1 MCDFKLLK
9 GLGLEDDMKLYRYLS
24 LSQFLEFM
32 EKRKIYLTNINYWE
46 DTWEAPAEK
55 IKLIDNDNIRKK
67 ELIGQ
72 SWSMQDVSDALWR
85 IYSKEKEGIMIQ
97 TTVKKFDLIKG
108 IKIAM
113 LAPVIYYE
121 NLEEILNKFKYPKN
135 YNGIPGVGFL
145 KRKAFE
151 HEKEVR
157 LITLNDSEHVEGVFQ
172 DSGHFLF
179 ELNPIEF
186 IEGIII
192 DPRAEEWY
200 VDTIKYYCK
209 RAGLLV
215 RTLKSDLYS
224 SLNNSSSLN

>member
-1 MCDFKLLK
+1 MCDFRLLK
-9 GLGLEDDMKLYRYLS
+9 GVELKDDMKLYRYLS

-32 EKRKIYLTNINYWE
+32 EKRKVYLTNINYWE
-46 DTWEAPAEK
+46 DTWEAPTGK
-55 IKLIDNDNIRKK
+55 IDIRDRDSIEKK

-72 SWSMQDVSDALWR
+72 SWSMEDVSDALWR

-97 TTVKKFDLIKG
+97 TTVRKFGLIKG

-113 LAPVIYYE
+113 LGPVIYYE
-121 NLEEILNKFKYPKN
+121 DLEEILNKIENPMDYD
-135 YNGIPGVGFL
+135 GISELGFY

-157 LITLNDSEHVEGVFQ
+157 LITLNDSEYVDGLCQ

-179 ELNPIEF
+179 ELDPIEF

-192 DPRAEEWY
+192 DPRSEEWY

-209 RAGLLV
+209 RAGLLISP
-215 RTLKSDLYS
+215 LKSDLYS
-224 SLNNSSSLN
+224 SL